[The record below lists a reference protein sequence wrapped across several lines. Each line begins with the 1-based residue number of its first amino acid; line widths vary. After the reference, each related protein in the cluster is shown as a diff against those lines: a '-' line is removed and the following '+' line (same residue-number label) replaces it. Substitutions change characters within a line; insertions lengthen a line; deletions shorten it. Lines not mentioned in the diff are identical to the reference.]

1 MTQDNKLSDTVK
13 VDKAAL
19 NKIGCSLYVV
29 TTKVGDKD
37 NGCIINSVMQISN
50 NPLTIAVSLNKTNLT
65 HEMVKES
72 GKLNVC
78 SLDADA
84 PLAVFQN
91 FGYRSGRSCDK
102 FLTCNPL
109 RTENGLIY
117 LPHYI
122 NAVFSLK
129 VVSYLD
135 SGSHGLFICRPVEA
149 FNISD
154 VPSMM
159 YDLYKICV
167 KPQVKST
174 QKVAYVCEICGYVYE
189 GDTLPEDFVCPVCKH
204 GAQDFKKLLS

>member
-1 MTQDNKLSDTVK
+1 MFVRWTQ
-13 VDKAAL
+13 
-19 NKIGCSLYVV
+19 
-29 TTKVGDKD
+29 
-37 NGCIINSVMQISN
+37 MRR
-50 NPLTIAVSLNKTNLT
+50 
-65 HEMVKES
+65 
-72 GKLNVC
+72 
-78 SLDADA
+78 
-84 PLAVFQN
+84 FQN

-129 VVSYLD
+129 VVSYVD